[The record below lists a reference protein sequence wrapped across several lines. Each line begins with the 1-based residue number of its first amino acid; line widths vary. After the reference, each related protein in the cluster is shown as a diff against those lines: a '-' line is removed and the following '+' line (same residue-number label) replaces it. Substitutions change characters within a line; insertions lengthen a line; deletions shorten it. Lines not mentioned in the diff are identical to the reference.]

1 MDNKDVMKQI
11 EALLKEVQEVDAVQ
25 HRLMVGLL
33 AEVYVEFNNGKNGA
47 VEQKLY
53 KLIDLEVRKTT
64 G

>member
-33 AEVYVEFNNGKNGA
+33 AEVYVEFNTGKNGA